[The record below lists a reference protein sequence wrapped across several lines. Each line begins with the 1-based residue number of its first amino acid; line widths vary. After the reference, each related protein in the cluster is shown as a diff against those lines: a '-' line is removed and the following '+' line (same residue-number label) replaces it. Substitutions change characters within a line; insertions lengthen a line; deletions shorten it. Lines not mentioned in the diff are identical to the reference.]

1 MNYMIAINTFDSG
14 RFRGVDVEYAEDN
27 YRLPSDQV
35 VNHTE
40 GYALLLPDD
49 IREALLDI
57 ARRLDALKK

>member
-1 MNYMIAINTFDSG
+1 MNYMIVINTFDPS
-14 RFRGVDVEYAEDN
+14 RFRGVDIEYAEGI

-35 VNHTE
+35 VNGTE

-49 IREALLDI
+49 IRADLLDI